1 MVRIMAMGDLAR
13 YDRSFQR
20 MAGTTAILGAI
31 AAIASGIL
39 SLSAIPSSAAFDYWA
54 AVLPRGNGAGT
65 LLHFSM
71 VLDVF
76 GYYLLLAP
84 LALFLWSWLRPM
96 GPDLVRLYTICGL
109 AYMLFGALGAAVL
122 SAVVPQLMAD
132 YGHASG
138 QQREMLQIVFN
149 AVISAVDRGVWN
161 TLEMFPA
168 ATWLLG
174 IGWLLRR
181 ERGPIGIATMVVG
194 GAALLD
200 GVGTSLNLPWIALPG
215 LGIFLAGLPLWALLL
230 GIGLVRGEPRL
241 SRQQGRQSG

>member
-1 MVRIMAMGDLAR
+1 MEMMGTAH
-13 YDRSFQR
+13 DRRFQR
-20 MAGTTAILGAI
+20 LAGTTAILSAV

-39 SLSAIPSSAAFDYWA
+39 SLSAIPSSVTVDYWA
-54 AVLPRGNGAGT
+54 AVLQRGNGAGT

-84 LALFLWSWLRPM
+84 LALFLGSWLGPKS
-96 GPDLVRLYTICGL
+96 PDLVRLYTICAL
-109 AYMLFGALGAAVL
+109 AYMLLGALGAAVL

-132 YGHASG
+132 YGNASG

-149 AVISAVDRGVWN
+149 ALTSAVDRGVWN

-174 IGWLLRR
+174 IGWLLRQ
-181 ERGPIGIATMVVG
+181 ERRRLGIVTMVVG
-194 GAALLD
+194 CAALLD
-200 GVGTSLNLPWIALPG
+200 GVGTSLNLPLIALPG
-215 LGIFLAGLPLWALLL
+215 LGIYLAGLPLWALAMGIALL
-230 GIGLVRGEPRL
+230 RGSRIGEPDVVAVAPA
-241 SRQQGRQSG
+241 

>member
-1 MVRIMAMGDLAR
+1 MMGAAH
-13 YDRSFQR
+13 DRSFQR
-20 MAGTTAILGAI
+20 LAGTTAILSAI
-31 AAIASGIL
+31 AAIASGVL
-39 SLSAIPSSAAFDYWA
+39 SLSAIPSSVTIDYWA
-54 AVLPRGNGAGT
+54 AVLQRGNQAGT

-84 LALFLWSWLRPM
+84 LALFLCSWLRPRN
-96 GPDLVRLYTICGL
+96 PDLVGLYTISAL
-109 AYMLFGALGAAVL
+109 AYMLLGALGAAVL

-149 AVISAVDRGVWN
+149 AVTRAIDRGVWN

-174 IGWLLRR
+174 IGWLLRH
-181 ERGPIGIATMVVG
+181 ERRRLGIATMVVG
-194 GAALLD
+194 CAALLD
-200 GVGTSLNLPWIALPG
+200 GVGTSLDLPVIALPG
-215 LGIFLAGLPLWALLL
+215 LGIFLAGLPLWALAMGIVLL
-230 GIGLVRGEPRL
+230 RGSHIGEPDPAAV
-241 SRQQGRQSG
+241 G